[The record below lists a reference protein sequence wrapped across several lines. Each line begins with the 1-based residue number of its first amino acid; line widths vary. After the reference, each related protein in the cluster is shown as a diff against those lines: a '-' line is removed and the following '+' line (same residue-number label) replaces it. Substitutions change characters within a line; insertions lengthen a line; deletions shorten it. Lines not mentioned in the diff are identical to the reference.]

1 MSDRPNR
8 PVPDELADV
17 REHITRLQARERDLR
32 ELLLAHPDLRT
43 GGRWLAEVKQEQ
55 VTRTDLKEL
64 RANYPDLV
72 SEFTFKVPVTRIE
85 LSAISEDGELIPAR
99 VARANRQP

>member
-8 PVPDELADV
+8 PVPDELAEV
-17 REHITRLQARERDLR
+17 RDQIARLHAREAELR

-43 GGRWLAEVKQEQ
+43 GANWIAEVKESKT
-55 VTRTDLKEL
+55 TRTDLKEM
-64 RANYPDLV
+64 RACHPDLV
-72 SEFTFKVPVTRIE
+72 GEFTFKVSVTKVE
-85 LSAISEDGELIPAR
+85 LSAITEDGEIVPAR